1 MNASLRV
8 RPHAPAADGTVLVVT
23 PASAG
28 WDHVGF
34 RVVKLDDGQ
43 SYSGGEPGREACLVL
58 VAGSADVIAGDK
70 QFDGLGGRGAAG
82 GQRRQL

>member
-8 RPHAPAADGTVLVVT
+8 RPHAPDADGTVLAVT

-34 RVVKLDDGQ
+34 RVVKLEDGQ
-43 SYSGGEPGREACLVL
+43 SYSGGEPGREAGC
-58 VAGSADVIAGDK
+58 
-70 QFDGLGGRGAAG
+70 R
-82 GQRRQL
+82 